1 MEHLSL
7 AAELAVNSYPGRGI
21 VIGRSDDG
29 LRAVIAYFIMGRSAN
44 SRNRVFTEKDGGII
58 TQAADPSKLEDPS
71 LIIYAP
77 VRVFGN
83 RTIVTNGDQ
92 TDTIFEAYEK
102 GRGFAKALRTRT
114 FEPDAPNFTP
124 RISGVVKVSKKGKMS
139 YKMSILRSDEGNGGS
154 VERFFFEYPQPVP
167 GEGVQP
173 AADPGALGGGDEGGG
188 QEFGLRPAAGG
199 VGEHSGLLEGV
210 QQGAE
215 DGPVEVGAE
224 PGDLFGGDADAVLPG
239 GGGGGLGVG
248 AQPPVGG
255 LGLAV
260 RGADVGEDGAEGVD
274 GGVHVVL
281 PGLRSDVQD
290 QAQRGEVVLGQAGLA
305 AEPPE
310 QGGGQAEVGGAVGGD
325 GGELLFGRLV
335 GVGAVHGA
343 AGQQGGQ
350 GEFHGEVGGRVQHG
364 VPDRWRAEDAGPV
377 AEPLLGGA
385 GGGGRQCGVFGDAIG
400 EGPRQAARRGDAEQQ
415 ADAADRASVGDDG
428 GPVAELAQR
437 ADQRRGRGQGD
448 HSGVRGRSR
457 TTEPWVRARSGR
469 RRVKIP

>member
-114 FEPDAPNFTP
+114 FEPDAPNFNP

-167 GEGVQP
+167 GEGRFLHTYRCDGNPIPSFSGEPEKVR
-173 AADPGALGGGDEGGG
+173 LSGDIDT
-188 QEFGLRPAAGG
+188 FTNMLWN
-199 VGEHSGLLEGV
+199 SLN
-210 QQGAE
+210 E
-215 DGPVEVGAE
+215 DNKVS
-224 PGDLFGGDADAVLPG
+224 LF
-239 GGGGGLGVG
+239 
-248 AQPPVGG
+248 
-255 LGLAV
+255 V
-260 RGADVGEDGAEGVD
+260 REI
-274 GGVHVVL
+274 
-281 PGLRSDVQD
+281 
-290 QAQRGEVVLGQAGLA
+290 
-305 AEPPE
+305 
-310 QGGGQAEVGGAVGGD
+310 
-325 GGELLFGRLV
+325 ELKTGKCATRIV
-335 GVGAVHGA
+335 NKYEKV
-343 AGQQGGQ
+343 
-350 GEFHGEVGGRVQHG
+350 
-364 VPDRWRAEDAGPV
+364 
-377 AEPLLGGA
+377 
-385 GGGGRQCGVFGDAIG
+385 
-400 EGPRQAARRGDAEQQ
+400 
-415 ADAADRASVGDDG
+415 
-428 GPVAELAQR
+428 
-437 ADQRRGRGQGD
+437 
-448 HSGVRGRSR
+448 
-457 TTEPWVRARSGR
+457 
-469 RRVKIP
+469 